1 MAAPMTAYRMTFKAI
16 EIKKTSEK
24 KLSLLLG
31 ANIIKELG
39 QTMSIMLTSMGGNT
53 EITDEI
59 TLNINGTK
67 TPATIANKII
77 NFVMLII
84 VPIRIVAI
92 SYKID
97 CLEE

>member
-1 MAAPMTAYRMTFKAI
+1 MTVPITAYNTTFKAI

-24 KLSLLLG
+24 KLSLLVG

-39 QTMSIMLTSMGGNT
+39 QTMSIMFVSVGGNT

-59 TLNINGTK
+59 ALNINGTN
-67 TPATIANKII
+67 TPATIANKVI

-84 VPIRIVAI
+84 LPIRSVAV
-92 SYKID
+92 SY
-97 CLEE
+97 

>member
-39 QTMSIMLTSMGGNT
+39 QTMSIMFTSVGGNT

-67 TPATIANKII
+67 TPATIANKVI

-84 VPIRIVAI
+84 VPICIVAV

-97 CLEE
+97 SLEE